1 MILEKNID
9 IVGERA
15 ILLMVLG
22 SLRALEH
29 KAITIDESQRILFFY
44 PISQR
49 IWKKIRLMN
58 ALDIIKRVLRI
69 RGYF

>member
-15 ILLMVLG
+15 ILLMTLG

-29 KAITIDESQRILFFY
+29 KAITIDESQKFCFHPLY
-44 PISQR
+44 LNASG
-49 IWKKIRLMN
+49 KK
-58 ALDIIKRVLRI
+58 
-69 RGYF
+69 

>member
-15 ILLMVLG
+15 ILLMALG
-22 SLRALEH
+22 SLQALEH
-29 KAITIDESQRILFFY
+29 KAITIDESQRICFD

-49 IWKKIRLMN
+49 IWEKIRSMN
-58 ALDIIKRVLRI
+58 AL
-69 RGYF
+69 